1 LWKIRPGVR
10 PAAAALRIPDK
21 HGINAPGRYKSLE
34 VDLYKESTAYLFW
47 AASLLGFAGLHRI
60 YLGRV
65 GTGILWF
72 FTWGLFGLGTLI
84 DLFHIPAMV
93 REANL
98 QDSYHRLLSKD
109 PDFSI
114 PGGRDDRGPKETLEK
129 NIRRTAKKNGGVA
142 TPGEVALEGDIP
154 IEEAKNALEKLV
166 SGGYAELRV
175 RKSGTIVYVF
185 PEFLEDDSQ
194 FEQI

>member
-1 LWKIRPGVR
+1 MHWPL
-10 PAAAALRIPDK
+10 
-21 HGINAPGRYKSLE
+21 HLE
-34 VDLYKESTAYLFW
+34 VDVYKESTAYLFW

-98 QDSYHRLLSKD
+98 QDSYRRLLSKE
-109 PDFSI
+109 PDLFV
-114 PGGRDDRGPKETLEK
+114 PGGRKGPRETLEK
-129 NIRRTAKKNGGVA
+129 IILRTAKNNGGVA
-142 TPGEVALEGDIP
+142 TPGAVALHGDIP
-154 IEEAKNALEKLV
+154 IEEAKKALEKLV
-166 SGGYAELRV
+166 SGGYAEMRV
-175 RKSGTIVYVF
+175 RKSGAIVYVF

>member
-1 LWKIRPGVR
+1 MEPGTHPR
-10 PAAAALRIPDK
+10 
-21 HGINAPGRYKSLE
+21 E

-47 AASLLGFAGLHRI
+47 AASFLGFAGLHRF
-60 YLGRV
+60 YLGRI

-72 FTWGLFGLGTLI
+72 FTWGFGGLGTLI

-98 QDSYHRLLSKD
+98 QERYRDLLSKD
-109 PDFSI
+109 PDFYISESRADT
-114 PGGRDDRGPKETLEK
+114 GAKESLEK
-129 NIRRTAKKNGGVA
+129 VILRTAKKNNGVA

-154 IEEAKNALEKLV
+154 IDEAKKALEKLV
-166 SGGYAELRV
+166 TEGFAEMRV

-185 PEFLEDDSQ
+185 SEFRADDTQ
-194 FEQI
+194 FEEM